1 MIYNYV
7 LQTAPNAEF
16 KARTELERLGL
27 DTVMPVQFKIR
38 RSRNRRQKQMEIHRP
53 MMPGYVVIRG
63 LEMPFEEILAGA
75 RARRTIEIEH
85 GLPNCFED
93 GEWWQSTLQRI
104 EAKMAHTAGLKYCRG
119 LWGHDNCPVQISD
132 EVVEHIR
139 QMETLPNDQRSPFK
153 PGDEVTIID
162 SPWNNGIIK
171 VESITDRKAQVI
183 FEAFGAK
190 RKATVSVDKLEA
202 A

>member
-1 MIYNYV
+1 MLYHYV
-7 LQTAPNAEF
+7 IETLPNAEF

-27 DTVMPVQFKIR
+27 TTTMPVQFKIR
-38 RSRNRRQKQMEIHRP
+38 RHRRRRQPQQEIKRP
-53 MMPGYVVIRG
+53 IMPGYVVISGTWIPWIAIWALKSVRG
-63 LEMPFEEILAGA
+63 VVSF
-75 RARRTIEIEH
+75 
-85 GLPNCFED
+85 
-93 GEWWQSTLQRI
+93 
-104 EAKMAHTAGLKYCRG
+104 
-119 LWGHDNCPVQISD
+119 DNQPALISD

-139 QMETLPNDQRSPFK
+139 KMETLPNDQRSPFK
-153 PGDEVTIID
+153 PGDEVTIVD

-171 VESITDRKAQVI
+171 VESITDKKAQVI